1 MTALHV
7 ALNPF
12 LLFDWSLWK
21 VTVIFLPELVMGLG
35 FRKVHSIHLFII
47 MLYTPPVIALLE
59 LYPLLFSLFNSKL
72 LFN

>member
-7 ALNPF
+7 ALNPLPF
-12 LLFDWSLWK
+12 FPPSLWK

-47 MLYTPPVIALLE
+47 MLYTPPVIDLLE
-59 LYPLLFSLFNSKL
+59 LSTTILVV
-72 LFN
+72 